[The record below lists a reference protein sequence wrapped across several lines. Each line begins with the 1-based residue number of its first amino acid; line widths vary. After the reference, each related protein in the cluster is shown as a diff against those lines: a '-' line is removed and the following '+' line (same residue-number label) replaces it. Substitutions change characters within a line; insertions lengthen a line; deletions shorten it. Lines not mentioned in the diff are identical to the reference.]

1 MHSPQGDRSIT
12 CSIYKTMAIV
22 TKVPINI
29 PKLMTLLLG
38 IETVISIS
46 LSVEFFI
53 KDYIDKYT
61 HRSKALL
68 GEHST
73 DVKNRQIVVERV
85 LQSVVASI

>member
-1 MHSPQGDRSIT
+1 MHRPQGDRSIT

-38 IETVISIS
+38 IEIVISIS